1 NSFDITYEG
10 EFANSKDDL
19 NISFGG
25 RVTGPNY
32 SVNFFGFGNET
43 VNPQDSK
50 GFGFNRVAVQ
60 QISANV
66 GLLRNSNF
74 GSFFKVQTTFDAFKV
89 SNSPTRFIEEVEIS
103 GKDKFNYF

>member
-1 NSFDITYEG
+1 YRKQRHIDQGFLTAIGYNPDDGFRAALQYIYRVDNFQRNPFSQRHIINAAYFTDINSFDITYEG

-50 GFGFNRVAVQ
+50 GFG
-60 QISANV
+60 
-66 GLLRNSNF
+66 
-74 GSFFKVQTTFDAFKV
+74 
-89 SNSPTRFIEEVEIS
+89 
-103 GKDKFNYF
+103 